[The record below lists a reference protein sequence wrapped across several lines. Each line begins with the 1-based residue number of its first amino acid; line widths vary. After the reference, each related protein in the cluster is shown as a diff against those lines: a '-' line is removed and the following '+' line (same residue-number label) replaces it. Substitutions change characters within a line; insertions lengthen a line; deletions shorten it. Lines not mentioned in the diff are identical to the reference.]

1 MNTTVTYSCPN
12 CGAGLAFDA
21 EKQAFACEFCLS
33 EFTEEQLL
41 ADGAEEKAEA
51 ERRADEEYCES
62 MKTYVCKNC
71 GAEVVADETTAA
83 DFCCYCHNPIV
94 LAGKLSGQMR
104 PHKVIPFAYGK
115 EEAEKKFLEYTKKKW
130 FLPRAF
136 FAPDQ
141 AERIAGIYYP
151 FWVTDAD
158 TDSHLNAHATR
169 VRSWRRGDIQY
180 TETSN
185 FRIVREGLIHF
196 EDIVSSAIDEADKEM
211 LEGILPYPSDAMID
225 FSMPYLSGFVA
236 KKRNIERAQLTDEV
250 RGRMNE
256 YAETLL
262 RGTIHG
268 YTTVNV
274 QGRGVRVMKSHW
286 EYTLMPIWLLT
297 YQKKGKTYTFA
308 MNGHTGKIW
317 GKLPVS
323 IPKLTILFG
332 SIFAGLSLILTALGG
347 LL

>member
-12 CGAGLAFDA
+12 CGAGLVFDA
-21 EKQAFACEFCLS
+21 EKQAFSCEFCLS
-33 EFTEEQLL
+33 EFTEEQL
-41 ADGAEEKAEA
+41 AEDGAEEKAEA
-51 ERRADEEYCES
+51 HRRADEAYCGS
-62 MKTYVCKNC
+62 MNAYVCNNC

-83 DFCCYCHNPIV
+83 DICCYCHNPIV

-104 PHKVIPFAYGK
+104 PDKVIPFQYDK
-115 EEAEKKFLEYTKKKW
+115 EEAEKQFLAYTKKKW
-130 FLPRAF
+130 FLPNDF

-141 AERIAGIYYP
+141 AQKIAGIYYP

-158 TDSHLNAHATR
+158 TNSHLRATATR
-169 VRSWRRGDIQY
+169 VRTWRRGDTQY

-185 FRIVREGLIHF
+185 FLVTRGGNIHF

-211 LEGILPYPSDAMID
+211 LEGILPYPSESMID

-236 KKRNIERAQLTDEV
+236 KKRNIERSQLTEEV
-250 RGRMNE
+250 RGRMNQ

-262 RGTIHG
+262 RNTVHG
-268 YTTVNV
+268 YATVSV
-274 QGRGVRVMKSHW
+274 QDTSVRVNKSHW

-297 YQKKGKTYTFA
+297 YQKNGKTYTFA

-323 IPKLTILFG
+323 LPKLAVLFG
-332 SIFAGLSLILTALGG
+332 SVFAGLSLILTVLGG